1 MRDTCL
7 YFSNGM
13 SCHDICL
20 RVEDCACDMSRRHLP
35 PSSSTSREAAA
46 HIPHEGNVEEVFS
59 RAGLLA
65 GANTHPTNLA
75 RRVACSKNRAV
86 FEPTVKVLSTDMYDS
101 KFYDP
106 SSRKTPRTRPRPRQR
121 LHLPRRGGPAGL
133 RQHAVCDAP
142 RRPAPRRLALLRRRT
157 ATRPMSA
164 RAFGTRQLVAAGASP
179 RLCTVS
185 ECEESCNQI

>member
-1 MRDTCL
+1 MRATCP
-7 YFSNGM
+7 G
-13 SCHDICL
+13 DICL
-20 RVEDCACDMSRRHLP
+20 PHPLQAGRP
-35 PSSSTSREAAA
+35 PPTSRTRATSKRS
-46 HIPHEGNVEEVFS
+46 S
-59 RAGLLA
+59 RALGCWLA
-65 GANTHPTNLA
+65 QTPTQ
-75 RRVACSKNRAV
+75 
-86 FEPTVKVLSTDMYDS
+86 PTLHGVWHAPKTAQSLNPRSRLSTDMHDS